1 MDQLKHG
8 ASRLPIAL
16 GSRGLLITHVGV
28 AKIMGAPFRAF
39 CPGEGLGGPCVARGA
54 GGRAGGGSRKA
65 VRTHRTQGGRR
76 LGRRKAWARLFE
88 LQGRR
93 HRIARVRNPSAD
105 APHSILPRHA
115 PQLLGS
121 LSSLSH
127 LPTCPKHCG
136 ATTSSLPRWRAA
148 QVSPQLTSQLQ
159 HRAAPSS
166 QCAMG
171 ASFRVLRRQRRP
183 STSVRSRR
191 LSAQSVKS
199 GQRWSGGAPNQVR
212 FGWCGSVSELVKLT
226 PH

>member
-1 MDQLKHG
+1 MRG
-8 ASRLPIAL
+8 SRRGRASRRRESQSC
-16 GSRGLLITHVGV
+16 SRTSDSRRSTTWQKKGMG
-28 AKIMGAPFRAF
+28 KIIRTTRPAPSHCQSQKPKCRCSSLDTASPRA
-39 CPGEGLGGPCVARGA
+39 
-54 GGRAGGGSRKA
+54 S
-65 VRTHRTQGGRR
+65 T
-76 LGRRKAWARLFE
+76 AWLAIFPQSSPNL
-88 LQGRR
+88 
-93 HRIARVRNPSAD
+93 PSA
-105 APHSILPRHA
+105 LW
-115 PQLLGS
+115 
-121 LSSLSH
+121 
-127 LPTCPKHCG
+127 
-136 ATTSSLPRWRAA
+136 TTSSLPRWRAA

-171 ASFRVLRRQRRP
+171 ASFRVLRLQRRP